1 MEDFVPFASRSYG
14 LMFLLLFV
22 SRGMDFLSTWVATP
36 NMVLEGNPIAKK
48 LGWKWG
54 IPLNVALCFGFAFW
68 PLPAIVISTT
78 SVLVAAR
85 NFQSAWLMRS
95 LGEQLYRDWHIERV
109 QETSVTLYLFCLF
122 AQTAL
127 AGGVGAAVIYF
138 SEWQLVPLAIGLGI
152 VAYALAVAFYTRA
165 GHLAPAPLD
174 TAIARLAERNPPV
187 ATAPPPPGK
196 NGKPCSLTVHLR
208 RPGEI
213 TRPQPYV
220 FAHPRRVPQAGRP
233 GQPDPRHPPAAGGRR
248 NPALGLPQNPR
259 AGRVV
264 PVRVGRGRRTSGPL
278 LLRGLQPARDH
289 PASGPDRGGH

>member
-1 MEDFVPFASRSYG
+1 MEEFVQFASRTYG
-14 LMFLLLFV
+14 LMFVLLLL

-127 AGGVGAAVIYF
+127 TSGVGGAVIYF
-138 SEWQLVPLAIGLGI
+138 SDWRLVPLAIGLGI
-152 VAYALAVAFYTRA
+152 VAYALAVAFYTLLGIWRLRRLTLDNERRA
-165 GHLAPAPLD
+165 QQRLAPEFCVASTINTPKPLQVCVPESAPFQ
-174 TAIARLAERNPPV
+174 
-187 ATAPPPPGK
+187 GK
-196 NGKPCSLTVHLR
+196 
-208 RPGEI
+208 
-213 TRPQPYV
+213 
-220 FAHPRRVPQAGRP
+220 
-233 GQPDPRHPPAAGGRR
+233 
-248 NPALGLPQNPR
+248 
-259 AGRVV
+259 
-264 PVRVGRGRRTSGPL
+264 
-278 LLRGLQPARDH
+278 
-289 PASGPDRGGH
+289 